1 MFKQY
6 DTISYK
12 DLNIIGG
19 SIGLPNVQKEKKKY

>member
-1 MFKQY
+1 MFKQH

-19 SIGLPNVQKEKKKY
+19 SIILGLPNVQKE